1 VNYVDSTLTDQS
13 SVVRFIEENWGL
25 PQIGNGSF
33 DEFAGT
39 LFNMFNFNSP
49 GGNLVFLDP
58 STGQVVSIQPMSS
71 NGNGGG
77 N

>member
-1 VNYVDSTLTDQS
+1 
-13 SVVRFIEENWGL
+13 
-25 PQIGNGSF
+25 
-33 DEFAGT
+33 
-39 LFNMFNFNSP
+39 MFNFNSP

-58 STGQVVSIQPMSS
+58 ATGQVVATKPMNG